1 MVRAAGR
8 LLAMFAMAAI
18 MTAAI
23 ARAGLADRPG
33 NALEGNNLS
42 APAVRPPETGLLCIW
57 ALTNAVAEVGRRCR
71 TGQNPAMQAELESA
85 LTRMEARVR
94 QSGIR
99 EDLIAAFRREQGL
112 SGASDAQICAGDASG
127 MYEHFVRAGP
137 EWLRAETDRAIA
149 QPGLPQWGDCL

>member
-8 LLAMFAMAAI
+8 LLALFAMAAI

-23 ARAGLADRPG
+23 AREGLADPPHNAQKG
-33 NALEGNNLS
+33 NSVA

-57 ALTNAVAEVGRRCR
+57 GLTNAVAEVGRRCR
-71 TGQNPAMQAELESA
+71 AGQNPAMQAELESA
-85 LTRMEARVR
+85 IIRIEARVR

-112 SGASDAQICAGDASG
+112 GGASDAQLCAGDAAG

-137 EWLRAETDRAIA
+137 EWLRTETDRVIA
-149 QPGLPQWGDCL
+149 QPGLPQWGDCI